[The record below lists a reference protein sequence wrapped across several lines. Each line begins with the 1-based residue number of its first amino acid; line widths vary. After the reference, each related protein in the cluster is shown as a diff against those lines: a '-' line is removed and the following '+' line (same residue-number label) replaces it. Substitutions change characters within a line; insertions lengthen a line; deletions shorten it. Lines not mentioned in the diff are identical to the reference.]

1 MRWSRSAQNAN
12 PSAPKFLFPLWPNAS
27 AVLIRNSCAP
37 RLFSR
42 SADEY
47 MKSLARRASARGFF
61 DV

>member
-1 MRWSRSAQNAN
+1 MRRSRSAQNAN
-12 PSAPKFLFPLWPNAS
+12 RSAPKYLFPLWPQAN

-47 MKSLARRASARGFF
+47 MESLARQASARGFF
-61 DV
+61 DM